1 MKISKRQLKRIIREE
16 KQKLMT
22 ENLDLQQPDVSELL
36 MNLLD
41 AMQKSEIEPFYWER
55 MLDGMQSMGA
65 EKALWVFEAALT
77 AYENG
82 EDPNDYAP

>member
-1 MKISKRQLKRIIREE
+1 MKLTKRQLKRIILEE

-22 ENLDLQQPDVSELL
+22 EMLDLQQPDVRELL

-41 AMQKSEIEPFYWER
+41 GMQRSGIEPYYWER

-77 AYENG
+77 AYENN
-82 EDPNDYAP
+82 EDPNDYA

>member
-1 MKISKRQLKRIIREE
+1 MKLTKRQLKRIILEE

-22 ENLDLQQPDVSELL
+22 EMLDLQQPDVRELL

-41 AMQKSEIEPFYWER
+41 GMQRSEIEPYYWER

-77 AYENG
+77 AYENN
-82 EDPNDYAP
+82 EDPNDYA